1 MVTRTWQTPITTDVV
16 VVGAGPVGMT
26 AAALLAAR
34 GVGVT
39 VLERN
44 ASTSDEPKAIS
55 IDDEALRTFQAAGLG
70 TRLERIIVPGT
81 GTRYYDA
88 AGRAVFQARSG
99 WPYRLGHPFKNPF
112 AQPDL
117 ERELAE
123 HLRGRAEVT
132 LRMSTDVV
140 SLDQDSAGVTLAT
153 ADGETFRARYVLG
166 CDGGRSTVR
175 EQSGVRM
182 SGRSFDDV
190 WLVVDVLGDPH
201 DERYGMHHGDPAR
214 PTVIVPGRGGR
225 CRYEFL
231 LHEGE
236 GEAGARPPFEL
247 IARLLRPH
255 RRITADQVE
264 RCVAY
269 KFHALV
275 AERFAHGRV
284 FLLGDAAHM
293 MPPFAGQ
300 GLNSGIRD
308 AANLTW
314 KIADVLAGRLDGTA
328 LATYDTERRPHSRA
342 TVALSVRL
350 GRIVMTTDARLAER
364 RDRVVE
370 RILREPE
377 GRAYF
382 EEMRYR
388 PALRYLDGLVVPAPA
403 NGPAAGVPFGQ
414 PRVYDTGTG
423 RTRMFDDVLG
433 SGWAL
438 LGVDVPAA
446 VLAGAAAQI
455 WPLEPVVALVP
466 GGDRLPR
473 ETGGVRVLVDL
484 DGAVDREAEPYLGR
498 VVLLRPDR
506 VVAATWSAAEVSA
519 GGPGAGL
526 AALHATA
533 REPAG
538 APLPAAG

>member
-1 MVTRTWQTPITTDVV
+1 VSRTWQGSNGSIATEVV

-34 GVGVT
+34 GVAVT

-44 ASTSDEPKAIS
+44 PSTSDEPKAIS
-55 IDDEALRTFQAAGLG
+55 IDDEALRTFQTAGLAP
-70 TRLERIIVPGT
+70 RLERIIVPGT

-88 AGRAVFQARSG
+88 GGRAVFQARSG

-117 ERELAE
+117 ERELAD
-123 HLRGRAEVT
+123 HLRACPEVD
-132 LRMSTDVV
+132 LRMATEV
-140 SLDQDSAGVTLAT
+140 AGVVQ
-153 ADGETFRARYVLG
+153 DGSGVSITTVAGERFRARYLLG
-166 CDGGRSTVR
+166 CDGGRSAVR
-175 EQSGVRM
+175 EQLGIGM
-182 SGRSFDDV
+182 EGRSFDEV
-190 WLVVDVLGDPH
+190 WLVADVLGDPH
-201 DERYGMHHGDPAR
+201 DERYGMHHGDPER
-214 PTVIVPGRGGR
+214 PTVIVPGRDGR

-231 LHEGE
+231 LHDGE
-236 GEAGARPPFEL
+236 GAAGDRPPFEL
-247 IARLLRPH
+247 LARLLQPH
-255 RRITADQVE
+255 RRATPEQVE

-275 AERFAHGRV
+275 AERFALGRA

-314 KIADVLAGRLDGTA
+314 KIADVLAGRLDAAA

-350 GRIVMTTDARLAER
+350 GRVVMTADRRLAER
-364 RDRVVE
+364 RDRVVA
-370 RILREPE
+370 RILREPA
-377 GRAYF
+377 GRAYL

-388 PALRYLDGLVVPAPA
+388 PAQRYLDGLVVP
-403 NGPAAGVPFGQ
+403 PAADMPVTGVPFGQ
-414 PRVYDTGTG
+414 PRVHDTATAH
-423 RTRMFDDVLG
+423 TCMLDDVLG
-433 SGWAL
+433 AGWAL
-438 LGVDVPAA
+438 LGSDVSPAVVA
-446 VLAGAAAQI
+446 EAAAQAA
-455 WPLEPVVALVP
+455 PLDAVAVHVP

-473 ETGGVRVLVDL
+473 DTAGLRVLLDL
-484 DGAVDREAEPYLGR
+484 DGALDRETAPFRGR

-506 VVAATWSAAEVSA
+506 FVAATWSPAAVAA
-519 GGPGAGL
+519 GAVRADL
-526 AALHATA
+526 SEALHCTTRASL
-533 REPAG
+533 PVAG
-538 APLPAAG
+538 